1 MNREVTRINWSR
13 GRRPPG
19 GEHTARRLEQPR
31 TVRSEPRGDLRVED
45 ARPHRVLRARLPFV
59 GRHSAKLRR
68 FPFREYGR
76 ARGTSRVALCRDVP
90 TSEAGHRQTYER
102 AGFALDDHL
111 GIGRGPCGSPVLVR
125 VIVTDT
131 KSPVTLDGVDL
142 QAHRGCQTDG
152 VGEVRAGST

>member
-1 MNREVTRINWSR
+1 VEDGPQAGSTQPAAWNNL
-13 GRRPPG
+13 RPSG
-19 GEHTARRLEQPR
+19 VSLEA
-31 TVRSEPRGDLRVED
+31 TLRVED

-59 GRHSAKLRR
+59 GHHSAKLRR
-68 FPFREYGR
+68 SPFREYCR
-76 ARGTSRVALCRDVP
+76 ARGTSRVALARDVP
-90 TSEAGHRQTYER
+90 TSEADHRQPNER